1 MDDSGIKKASEL
13 LKSVFGDVE
22 IVKKAGRQ
30 HELLKAWT
38 RLAGERLAS
47 HSRIVDLRETCL
59 EVETDH
65 PGWIQLL
72 RMREKRILE
81 GLRALFPEIEIK
93 NMSIRIHKG
102 DPILQTGVIERRVF
116 DAVDTVGEEGS
127 MGTDPIPEVS
137 QELKDVLEKLGKS
150 IRGKGGR

>member
-47 HSRIVDLRETCL
+47 HARIIDLRDTCL

-81 GLRALFPEIEIK
+81 GLRSLFPEIAIK
-93 NMSIRIHKG
+93 NMSIRISKG
-102 DPILQTGVIERRVF
+102 DPIIQTGVIERKT
-116 DAVDTVGEEGS
+116 DEAVDTVDEEVSESIG
-127 MGTDPIPEVS
+127 PIPEVS
-137 QELKDVLEKLGKS
+137 PEMKELLDKLGKS
-150 IRGKGGR
+150 IRGKGDR